1 MLGLVHHLGVG
12 GLQNDR
18 VAQLVGRL
26 KRVGDVPDHVA
37 RRDRDTAVAEEQR
50 GVLDVQPAAF
60 GVITDE
66 PRGGR
71 LRGREI
77 DVHEPWHRTFR
88 LSPPARVLRGSAHG
102 TYRGFGEVEAGK
114 CRIAR
119 RLGSS
124 GPENDERGGDG
135 MSRKRLLRRF
145 CCGGCAT
152 DPRFDE
158 YDDQRVQLAASG
170 HDLDGPTQHF
180 GRGCRAQ
187 VDRIAVVGTPG
198 CNRAEQLPGLLG
210 EARHRQPS
218 GRGGVGGEHTGA
230 SCIADD
236 AKAIASW
243 QRLADEHLGHVE
255 EFRQRLRLEHTGL
268 GEQRPY
274 RGVGVGGGR
283 RVRGAR
289 ATATGRPASLDHE
302 HRLAPAHPAG

>member
-198 CNRAEQLPGLLG
+198 CNRAEQLPVCSERLG
-210 EARHRQPS
+210 TVNPADAAASAASTPAPPALPTMPRRSPPGSGWPTSTWAMSRSSGSVSAWSTPAWANSARTAVSELAAAAVCEAPARRPPGDLPALTTS
-218 GRGGVGGEHTGA
+218 TGV
-230 SCIADD
+230 
-236 AKAIASW
+236 
-243 QRLADEHLGHVE
+243 
-255 EFRQRLRLEHTGL
+255 
-268 GEQRPY
+268 
-274 RGVGVGGGR
+274 
-283 RVRGAR
+283 
-289 ATATGRPASLDHE
+289 
-302 HRLAPAHPAG
+302 PAHPAG